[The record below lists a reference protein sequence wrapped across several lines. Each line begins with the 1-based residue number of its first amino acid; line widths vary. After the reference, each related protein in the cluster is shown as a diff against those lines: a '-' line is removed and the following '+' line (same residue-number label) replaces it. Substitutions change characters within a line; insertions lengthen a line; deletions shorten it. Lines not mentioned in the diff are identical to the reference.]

1 MKKLKKWL
9 LMALSLGIAVAF
21 SVACGGKKD
30 NGDSSDSSSNNG
42 GHVCIMDGEW
52 VSNSSEHWLE
62 CTCGE
67 MVQIGDHSGEA
78 EVCGEKPV
86 CDTCGAS
93 FGEPADHIYGE
104 LSDGEFGEAY
114 YCDCGAHI
122 TNEDLVDFIVE
133 VKSGKDPV
141 VLQLS
146 DTQICNWGDLNE
158 WCYKYVRETVEGT
171 RPDLIILTGDL
182 VYGRYDP
189 NGALL
194 KGLINFMETLDI
206 PWAPVFGNH
215 DNESLKGVDWQ
226 CAQLEAAEN
235 CLFKQGDVT
244 GNGNYSVGIEQSGEL
259 LRVFYMMDSN
269 GCGAPMIDQDGNPT
283 VPDYGTN
290 EVKIQQGFS
299 RDQVRWYTQEINAIH
314 AVDSDVKISMAYH
327 IQQKIFEK
335 AFKKYDEY
343 DGITTESALNHPLNL
358 DKMATAD
365 ETDFGYL
372 GRPIKGGWDNDYT
385 IFNGMKELGVDSIF
399 VGHEHCNSSSI
410 VYEGV
415 RLQYGQ
421 KSSTYDRYNSLMPN
435 GTITGGHSTPT
446 GATPLIGGTVI
457 PVSAEDGSIGKG
469 YIYYYGN
476 PFGTNPELPDEPDEP
491 DNPGDGHVC
500 ITDGEWKSNKSG
512 HWLVCTCGEM
522 VQFSAHSGGTPNC
535 GEKPVCDTCGNS
547 YGTEKEH
554 EYGDLTDGE
563 HGIAYYCTCG
573 DYLTN
578 EDLVDFVV
586 EVESGKDP
594 VVLQLS
600 DTQIC
605 NWGDLNEW
613 CYKYVKETVEATNPD
628 LILITGDVVY
638 GKFDPNGTLLT
649 SLINFMET
657 LDTPWAPVFGNH
669 DNESLMGVDWQC
681 AQLEAAENCLF
692 KQGDI
697 TGNGNY
703 SVGIEQDGELLRVF
717 YMMDSNGCGSPMI
730 DQNGNA
736 TIPEPGTNEVRTSA
750 GFSSDQVMWFTR
762 EIERIHA
769 LDEDVKISFAFHIQ
783 PLIFKTAF
791 EKYDEYNGLL
801 VDGSNSELKN
811 PLNLD
816 TMETADDTDFG
827 YLGRIAK
834 GPWDVGNVVFNKMK
848 TLGTDSIF
856 VGHEHCNSVSI
867 VYEGVRFQYGQKSS
881 TYDRFNWVTREG
893 TIGGGYMEA
902 MPAGATPL
910 MGGTVIPIS
919 SEDGSIGTGYI
930 AYYGDPFG
938 TESNTPENPDSS
950 SSSES
955 NSEITS
961 SEISSEITSS
971 EISSEITSSGN
982 SSESSG
988 ETGGEGEHVCI
999 TDGEW
1004 QFDETGHWLV
1014 CTCGE
1019 DVQYA
1024 EHDGATAGC
1033 GEKPVCDTCGET
1045 FGEPGDHTY
1054 GTLTDGEFGKAY
1066 YCTCGDYLTN
1076 EDLVDFVVKVESGK
1090 DPVVLQL
1097 SDTQVVWYGDTAENQ
1112 CYRYIREV
1120 VEETQPDLIIL
1131 TGDVVYG
1138 KFDPEGN
1145 LLTNL
1150 INFMEGFDIPWAP
1163 VFGNH
1168 DNESLMGVD
1177 WQCAQ
1182 FEAAENCLFKQGDIT
1197 GNGNYSVGIEQDGE
1211 LLRVFYMMDSNGC
1224 GSPMIDQNG
1233 VHTVPAAGTNVVKT
1247 SQGFGQDQID
1257 WYTQEINAIHAV
1269 DADVKISMAYHIQ
1282 QAIFAKAFEKYDE
1295 YDGATTSGV
1304 LNNPLNLD
1312 TMETADET
1320 DFGYL
1325 GRPMKGGWD
1334 YNYAIFNDMKALGVD
1349 SIFVG
1354 HEHCNSASIVYEGVR
1369 FQYGQKSSTYDR
1381 FNWVTEDGT
1390 IAGGYI
1396 EAMPMDAHRLMGGTV
1411 IPISSEDGS
1420 IGTGYICYYGDPF
1433 YFEPEPEPVPV
1444 NGLELSTDD
1453 LQAGSSMTLQ
1463 ALAFDETVNAYKITS
1478 ASNSAKLFFD
1488 TALAIAN
1495 DVFTFAVYIPEDS
1508 PISTSVEFYLRVK
1521 PNGTLTEE
1529 QGCNDGKYIYYSS
1542 TTSNSLIKVNRGA
1555 WTTLSVDISKVGSDC
1570 TEFAFMFDAG
1580 AVVWFKDIAFTE
1592 LPDGGDVGGEET
1604 PEEIVVDGLQY
1615 GTDLT
1620 AQSDGSAASGSV
1632 QAVALDD
1639 GTNAYYIVSGTT
1651 YNRMYINVALL
1662 KGKTQ
1667 VSFDILV
1674 TEEATDT
1681 SGNATQEFAIRVKPN
1696 QTEETMPGV
1705 NSGYLWFDA
1714 SYSGERHVAIGEW
1727 QTIVI
1732 DISAFADACTE
1743 FGIYFVAGNNGAYIK
1758 NVAVS

>member
-30 NGDSSDSSSNNG
+30 NGDSSNSSSNNG
-42 GHVCIMDGEW
+42 GHVCITDGEW

-535 GEKPVCDTCGNS
+535 GEKPVCDTCGKS

-563 HGIAYYCTCG
+563 HG
-573 DYLTN
+573 
-578 EDLVDFVV
+578 
-586 EVESGKDP
+586 
-594 VVLQLS
+594 
-600 DTQIC
+600 
-605 NWGDLNEW
+605 
-613 CYKYVKETVEATNPD
+613 
-628 LILITGDVVY
+628 
-638 GKFDPNGTLLT
+638 
-649 SLINFMET
+649 M
-657 LDTPWAPVFGNH
+657 
-669 DNESLMGVDWQC
+669 
-681 AQLEAAENCLF
+681 
-692 KQGDI
+692 
-697 TGNGNY
+697 
-703 SVGIEQDGELLRVF
+703 
-717 YMMDSNGCGSPMI
+717 
-730 DQNGNA
+730 
-736 TIPEPGTNEVRTSA
+736 
-750 GFSSDQVMWFTR
+750 
-762 EIERIHA
+762 
-769 LDEDVKISFAFHIQ
+769 
-783 PLIFKTAF
+783 
-791 EKYDEYNGLL
+791 
-801 VDGSNSELKN
+801 
-811 PLNLD
+811 
-816 TMETADDTDFG
+816 
-827 YLGRIAK
+827 
-834 GPWDVGNVVFNKMK
+834 
-848 TLGTDSIF
+848 
-856 VGHEHCNSVSI
+856 
-867 VYEGVRFQYGQKSS
+867 
-881 TYDRFNWVTREG
+881 
-893 TIGGGYMEA
+893 
-902 MPAGATPL
+902 
-910 MGGTVIPIS
+910 
-919 SEDGSIGTGYI
+919 
-930 AYYGDPFG
+930 
-938 TESNTPENPDSS
+938 
-950 SSSES
+950 
-955 NSEITS
+955 
-961 SEISSEITSS
+961 
-971 EISSEITSSGN
+971 
-982 SSESSG
+982 
-988 ETGGEGEHVCI
+988 
-999 TDGEW
+999 
-1004 QFDETGHWLV
+1004 
-1014 CTCGE
+1014 
-1019 DVQYA
+1019 
-1024 EHDGATAGC
+1024 
-1033 GEKPVCDTCGET
+1033 
-1045 FGEPGDHTY
+1045 
-1054 GTLTDGEFGKAY
+1054 AY

-1182 FEAAENCLFKQGDIT
+1182 FEAAENCLFKQGDVT

-1233 VHTVPAAGTNVVKT
+1233 NATIPEPGTNVVKT

-1334 YNYAIFNDMKALGVD
+1334 NNYAVFNDMKALGVD

-1521 PNGTLTEE
+1521 PNGTLTEA

-1651 YNRMYINVALL
+1651 YNRMYINVGLL

-1705 NSGYLWFDA
+1705 NGGYLWFDA
-1714 SYSGERHVAIGEW
+1714 SYSGERHVTIGEW